1 MHSFLS
7 RLNTLFAFTISV
19 LAVLTIGVFVSTY
32 FEKYYETVSIGVN
45 KPIVKHM
52 TDYSANRKKNDLG
65 VLQLNLDMNLNQ
77 LFDWNVKVLF
87 LYLIAEYVTP
97 ANSLNQVVLWDKIIR
112 RGENARIY
120 LHDIATKYYFWDDGE
135 NLRSNNVT
143 LSLAWNIIP
152 NAGRLLH
159 VPANGSTSFIFSD
172 QYTTSRAA
180 SPKSNIDNETINSQD
195 SCKSRNTITR
205 QWFHWQTSYKNHIK
219 TLERSVN
226 WWNLSPTSYLGIIV
240 HLTKTNEIDLLRI
253 SLAQLSFLLS
263 NNPRPVAIFHE
274 GDFDNN
280 QTSQSLAQTLGPHT
294 PLAFER
300 IDFSNKSV
308 GPPPVDPITFS
319 RGYSDMCRLFT
330 LLLSNHLL
338 SS

>member
-32 FEKYYETVSIGVN
+32 FEKYHETVSIGVN

-77 LFDWNVKVLF
+77 LFDWNVKQLF

-97 ANSLNQVVLWDKIIR
+97 TNSLNQVVLWDKIIR

-180 SPKSNIDNETINSQD
+180 SPK
-195 SCKSRNTITR
+195 
-205 QWFHWQTSYKNHIK
+205 
-219 TLERSVN
+219 
-226 WWNLSPTSYLGIIV
+226 P
-240 HLTKTNEIDLLRI
+240 
-253 SLAQLSFLLS
+253 
-263 NNPRPVAIFHE
+263 
-274 GDFDNN
+274 
-280 QTSQSLAQTLGPHT
+280 
-294 PLAFER
+294 
-300 IDFSNKSV
+300 
-308 GPPPVDPITFS
+308 
-319 RGYSDMCRLFT
+319 
-330 LLLSNHLL
+330 